1 MRVAARVVVA
11 LLIAIGI
18 ARIVS
23 TYPIFNH
30 TIDEGA
36 HLACGIQWYQGA
48 YTYDPKHTPIA
59 RMSIALLPYLD
70 GLRGYGDSSY
80 WQEGVRLLSSEGHY
94 WRNLTL
100 ARVGILPYF
109 VLATVMVYLWARRV
123 YGIGTAVLAAGIFTL
138 LPVVLAHSGLATT
151 DIALTAFFLV
161 AAYTFTDWLSAPNWR
176 NAMGFGLA
184 AGLAISTKLSTLAF
198 LPATMAA
205 VIPFYL
211 ASTRPNDERW
221 RPRSVL
227 GSAAIA
233 VICVGM
239 VIWAC
244 YRFSHAPIDQIS
256 SVPDRIAD
264 RTFGVGSGM
273 ARKVHALTTSIQL
286 PAPDLYAGLRE
297 LRDVNREGPRSYL
310 FGQINQGGWW
320 YFYPVAIAFKTPLAV
335 LLLAIIGSASLLSCW
350 LRARAQWRPLVPL
363 LAAIAVVA
371 VVMPTRLDI
380 GVRHVMPVFAFM
392 AMLAAVG
399 AVTLWN
405 RHLKLARVATVGLLA
420 WLVASS
426 VLAHPDYLSYF
437 NELGGNNPAQ
447 ILVISDLDWGQ
458 DLTRLSGY
466 LRQHQVKHVSI
477 AYDNYF
483 DGQALGLPDS
493 VRLRCGE
500 PATGWVAVEE
510 RRARVF
516 PECYRWIGTRP
527 PTAYAGKS
535 MRIYYLPETVSAR

>member
-1 MRVAARVVVA
+1 MRVAARVIVA

-18 ARIVS
+18 ARIAS

-59 RMSIALLPYLD
+59 RISIALLPYLD

-80 WQEGVRLLSSEGHY
+80 WQEGVRLLSSGGHY

-109 VLATVMVYLWARRV
+109 ILATVMVYLWATRV
-123 YGIGTAVLAAGIFTL
+123 YGVGTAVLAAGIFTL

-221 RPRSVL
+221 RIRAVL
-227 GSAAIA
+227 GSAVIA
-233 VICVGM
+233 VLCVWM

-244 YRFSHAPIDQIS
+244 YGFSHAPIDQIS
-256 SVPDRIAD
+256 SEPNRIAD
-264 RTFGVGSGM
+264 RTFGAGSGM
-273 ARKVHALTTSIQL
+273 AREVHALTTSIQL

-310 FGQINQGGWW
+310 FGQVSQGGWW

-335 LLLAIIGSASLLSCW
+335 LLLAIIGSASLL
-350 LRARAQWRPLVPL
+350 
-363 LAAIAVVA
+363 
-371 VVMPTRLDI
+371 
-380 GVRHVMPVFAFM
+380 
-392 AMLAAVG
+392 
-399 AVTLWN
+399 
-405 RHLKLARVATVGLLA
+405 
-420 WLVASS
+420 
-426 VLAHPDYLSYF
+426 
-437 NELGGNNPAQ
+437 
-447 ILVISDLDWGQ
+447 
-458 DLTRLSGY
+458 
-466 LRQHQVKHVSI
+466 
-477 AYDNYF
+477 
-483 DGQALGLPDS
+483 
-493 VRLRCGE
+493 
-500 PATGWVAVEE
+500 
-510 RRARVF
+510 
-516 PECYRWIGTRP
+516 
-527 PTAYAGKS
+527 
-535 MRIYYLPETVSAR
+535 